1 MSKSTECS
9 NLIVTEKENYQK
21 KMAKKLDNPLQSPR
35 PSAPPPQQKKN
46 TCKYK
51 PLRQKNILI
60 FHRW

>member
-35 PSAPPPQQKKN
+35 PSAPPPNKKKILVN
-46 TCKYK
+46 TNLFGKK
-51 PLRQKNILI
+51 TS
-60 FHRW
+60 

>member
-35 PSAPPPQQKKN
+35 PPAPPPNKKKILVN
-46 TCKYK
+46 TNLFGKK
-51 PLRQKNILI
+51 TS
-60 FHRW
+60 